1 MYVLRSEDDLVSPPA
16 PRSGI
21 VHPLLHCSAPMS
33 SSPSRIKTCEVPLF
47 TTRCRVRCRPREVLL
62 YETFLPGERLRGG
75 RSCSAR
81 ADPSSGNMCHRP
93 WETGSLI
100 SRPASV
106 CARYLVHR
114 LSLSVS
120 RPQEL
125 HSVRG
130 VVDGT
135 FCGSHRHRLHAMRT
149 RRTMYSW
156 S

>member
-21 VHPLLHCSAPMS
+21 VHPLLHCLAPMS
-33 SSPSRIKTCEVPLF
+33 SSPSRITTCEVPSF
-47 TTRCRVRCRPREVLL
+47 TTRSRVRC
-62 YETFLPGERLRGG
+62 LP
-75 RSCSAR
+75 R
-81 ADPSSGNMCHRP
+81 ADPCSGNMCNRP

-100 SRPASV
+100 SRLASV

-130 VVDGT
+130 GRNFLRQSSASTPRDADQAHDVQLVVVT
-135 FCGSHRHRLHAMRT
+135 RLEGHDCL
-149 RRTMYSW
+149 SV
-156 S
+156 SP